1 MIQLKHVG
9 RSYPARAESGGAV
22 RALEDFSLTVAP
34 GEWIAIMG
42 PSGSG
47 KSTLVNLIGCLDRP
61 TSGEIWLDDEN
72 VASISAGNL
81 NRVRAEKIGFI
92 FQQFHLIPYLT
103 AIENVML
110 AQYLHSMTDEEEALK
125 ALERVGLKDRAHHV
139 PSQLSGG
146 EQQRVCI
153 ARALINDPK
162 IVLADEPT
170 GNLDAVNEEIVLRL
184 LRELHRSG
192 RTIVMVTHDPV
203 VARLADRR
211 IELHHGKIAAQEVF
225 AMADEEQF
233 DEVLEELWALEEH
246 GQIAE
251 TGRMEV
257 HGALPVSIAIEKMT
271 ALGLVTTSLHNA
283 PIPVFKPFVNPCHD
297 ALKPTGVSIGEGSL
311 IVELTLRGRQR
322 AADVIRRH
330 RLAERLFTDSLA
342 LDSESEIEQQAC
354 KFEHILSPEATDK
367 ICTFLGHPRTCPHGA
382 PIPPGPCCDKSCD
395 LSSDRSTSE
404 LAGTFRTKSDRVR

>member
-1 MIQLKHVG
+1 VIRLNQVSRL
-9 RSYPARAESGGAV
+9 YPANVGAGGGV
-22 RALEDFSLTVAP
+22 IRALDDFSLTVEQ

-47 KSTLVNLIGCLDRP
+47 KSTMVNLIGCLDRP
-61 TSGEIWLDDEN
+61 SSGEIWLDGEN
-72 VASISAGNL
+72 VANLSATEL
-81 NRVRAEKIGFI
+81 NRVRAEKIGFV

-103 AIENVML
+103 AVENVML
-110 AQYLHSMTDEEEALK
+110 AQYFHSMTDEREALE
-125 ALERVGLKDRAHHV
+125 ALERVGLKDRAQHV
-139 PSQLSGG
+139 PAQLSGG

-184 LRELHRSG
+184 LRELHDQG

-211 IELHHGKIAAQEVF
+211 IELHHGKISAQVVF
-225 AMADEEQF
+225 SMADEEQF
-233 DEVLEELWALEEH
+233 DEVLEELWALGEQSEV
-246 GQIAE
+246 AE
-251 TGRMEV
+251 IGRMEV
-257 HGALPVSIAIEKMT
+257 HGALPVSIAVEKMIE
-271 ALGLVTTSLHNA
+271 LGLVRTSPHPPLAHNH
-283 PIPVFKPFVNPCHD
+283 KPFVNPCHD
-297 ALKPTGVSIGEGSL
+297 ALKPDGVSVGDGSM
-311 IVELTLRGRQR
+311 IVELTPRGRQR
-322 AADVIRRH
+322 AADIVRRH

-342 LDSESEIEQQAC
+342 MDSETEIEQQAC

-382 PIPPGPCCDKSCD
+382 PIPEGACCARD
-395 LSSDRSTSE
+395 
-404 LAGTFRTKSDRVR
+404 AGASPETAKKRKIV